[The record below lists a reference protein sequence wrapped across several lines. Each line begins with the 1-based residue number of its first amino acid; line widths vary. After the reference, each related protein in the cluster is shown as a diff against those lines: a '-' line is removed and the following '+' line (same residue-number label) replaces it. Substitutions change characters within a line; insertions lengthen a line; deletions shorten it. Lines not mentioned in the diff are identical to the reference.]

1 MNGSVTN
8 LCKNIVQ
15 QGDGYYSKLEAKH
28 YRDYS
33 LVPEF
38 HNYDRFKYS
47 PSFYGDDQFLAD
59 FPGGFAHDLQSS
71 YAHGGFVSN
80 TVPAYTHQGYIIA
93 KILLPTYVR
102 RGYIRTYIMSPYRRG
117 FLRTN
122 AVSPYTRRGF
132 LGNKVAPSSYARRG
146 FVASNMQPGSG
157 FHSNNIMQS
166 GSGLLQHRSNI
177 DNGMSMPDYT
187 GIGMPQHRSNINNRL
202 PMPYHTGR
210 RLFQYRSN
218 INNKLPYHT
227 GRRGMLNPVH
237 EISPTIVTVPWYPN
251 LSDSPYYQ
259 PGLVR
264 INVMFILVSDGS
276 VITIYFRRVDPTFN
290 AGSQL
295 SNYKDMS
302 HIKTPAYYDEDKE
315 YNFSLLPRHQA
326 KMRSL
331 QTNNKASEVQG

>member
-1 MNGSVTN
+1 MRSRV
-8 LCKNIVQ
+8 LLVLVLVIPVVIS

-80 TVPAYTHQGYIIA
+80 TVPAYTHQG
-93 KILLPTYVR
+93 
-102 RGYIRTYIMSPYRRG
+102 G

-187 GIGMPQHRSNINNRL
+187 GIGMPQHRSNINNNRL

-259 PGLVR
+259 PG
-264 INVMFILVSDGS
+264 
-276 VITIYFRRVDPTFN
+276 VDPTFN